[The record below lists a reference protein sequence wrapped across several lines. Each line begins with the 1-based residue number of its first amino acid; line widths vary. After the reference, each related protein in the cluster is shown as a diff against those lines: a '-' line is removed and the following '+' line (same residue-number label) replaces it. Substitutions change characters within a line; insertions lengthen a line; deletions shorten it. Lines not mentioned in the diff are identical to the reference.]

1 MTREVYDRRQR
12 KAKFFS
18 NITQAENECALL
30 RLEGKTLASVH
41 EFIDLAGPYWC
52 VQIGRLPED
61 ASGRIYWLG
70 EDGKAV

>member
-1 MTREVYDRRQR
+1 MTREVYKRNQR
-12 KAKFFS
+12 LAKAFS
-18 NITQAENECALL
+18 NVTHAENECAILKAQ
-30 RLEGKTLASVH
+30 GFTWASVH

-61 ASGRIYWLG
+61 ASNRIYWLG